1 MSGISKRQ
9 RPRLLIGIFVGAA
22 LVMASCES
30 SCKKTSD
37 QGGTLSDAAKNLKSE
52 VVAVVNGVNLLK
64 SELDAL
70 HQRASLQ
77 LEKRAADDRRPEQE
91 NSRRHAQKMID
102 DELVKQRAEKE
113 GVKVD
118 RFERVK
124 ALEQYK
130 D

>member
-1 MSGISKRQ
+1 
-9 RPRLLIGIFVGAA
+9 
-22 LVMASCES
+22 MASCES

-52 VVAVVNGVNLLK
+52 VVAVVNGVNLLNQNWMLFINAPLCSLK
-64 SELDAL
+64 SG
-70 HQRASLQ
+70 Q
-77 LEKRAADDRRPEQE
+77 ADDRRPEQE

-130 D
+130 DKAGGQKNFEVFLSGKSHRRAKS